1 MKKLS
6 HAKSAAEFQ
15 GLDSAVQSKVF
26 TKVRDQGVSIRQLAR
41 LSGIS
46 KGVCERLCRSTQNA

>member
-1 MKKLS
+1 MKKLG

-26 TKVRDQGVSIRQLAR
+26 AGLRDQGVSIRQLAR

-46 KGVCERLCRSTQNA
+46 KGVCERLCRTTQDA